1 MRSAGEGCAP
11 YARGP
16 CGSIPPPAGCREID
30 AEGLFVFPGLIDTHA
45 HYLQESIEGYNM
57 LIEGTF
63 IGIICIIA
71 FLLGRNL
78 FDLDYNDPI
87 IGRTMA
93 FMTIGISQLAHAFNV
108 RSEESIFKSGI
119 LGNAKLIL
127 ATLMCTFL
135 QVIVV
140 FVEKLNTLFRTDQLN
155 FTQWLIVLSLSIL
168 PTVVSEIEK
177 KISKDKN
184 QVLKAKNLNKI
195 FL

>member
-1 MRSAGEGCAP
+1 LVTDSF
-11 YARGP
+11 
-16 CGSIPPPAGCREID
+16 PALALVIDPFDSEIIKNKPED
-30 AEGLFVFPGLIDTHA
+30 LKKGFMHGKR
-45 HYLQESIEGYNM
+45 GYNM

-195 FL
+195 FLKSKN